1 MPRLDGADVETHTLA
16 GSNFTFTGA
25 RIGSLGAT
33 EYTLVDIEVDMS
45 SSVDAFRGDL
55 IMMIETAIDACRK
68 SPRSDNLLVRVAAF
82 SSRYPKGVS
91 EIHGFIPLADIDP
104 SVYQNLQPGG
114 MTPLIAGCYMGIGA
128 TAAYG
133 KALTDQDYLANGIT
147 FTITDGEENASGPI
161 TAQMVMDEIAKA
173 KRSEYLESHVSVLIG
188 INAAGSA
195 RALAHFQSSLGIT
208 QFIDAGDATKGKLA
222 KLANFVSQS
231 ISSTSQAIGT
241 GGPSQSIAATV

>member
-1 MPRLDGADVETHTLA
+1 MPRLDGSDVETHTLA
-16 GSNFTFTGA
+16 GSNFRFTGA

-55 IMMIETAIDACRK
+55 IMMIETAVDSCRK

-82 SSRYPKGVS
+82 SSVYPKGIS
-91 EIHGFIPLADIDP
+91 EIHGFIPLADIDNA
-104 SVYQNLQPGG
+104 VYQKLKPGG
-114 MTPLIAGCYMGIGA
+114 MTPLLAACYMGAGA

-133 KALTDQDYLANGIT
+133 KMLCDQDYLANGIS
-147 FTITDGEENASGPI
+147 FVITDGEENASGSI
-161 TAQMVMDEIAKA
+161 SAKMVTEELAKA
-173 KRSEYLESHVSVLIG
+173 MKSEYLESYVSVLIG

-195 RALAHFQSSLGIT
+195 RALAQFQASLGIT

-222 KLANFVSQS
+222 KLAVP
-231 ISSTSQAIGT
+231 GLCRLR
-241 GGPSQSIAATV
+241 G